1 MSWGA
6 LPFWVYEVQ
15 YERHLAMLSCAT
27 IQELQSGTTR
37 SVPEHVIAIQNYYLD
52 NPKESMQR
60 CSEYDSL
67 V

>member
-15 YERHLAMLSCAT
+15 YEQHLAMLSCAT
-27 IQELQSGTTR
+27 MQELQSGTTR
-37 SVPEHVIAIQNYYLD
+37 SVPKHVIAIQEYYFD
-52 NPKESMQR
+52 NPKESMYKF
-60 CSEYDSL
+60 SEHDSL